1 MLKGDHYKCDVK
13 FVRAK
18 KGIKCKNIVDKF
30 KQIAS
35 KLYWTNEGQVK
46 ASKLNKSNYV
56 VLIVD
61 NPSLINGVV
70 VDMKKKT
77 DEYYWEI
84 PKSRNIISVKTNEEY
99 FLLDLYIKYYRKK
112 NITLNEDSDILDH
125 IKSDFNL
132 SFEGY
137 KTGSERVEAESFFEG
152 LEKKFGKDF
161 TNIIISWHNQD
172 TKSTYKN
179 AQDILKDCKIL

>member
-56 VLIVD
+56 VLIID

-77 DEYYWEI
+77 DE
-84 PKSRNIISVKTNEEY
+84 
-99 FLLDLYIKYYRKK
+99 
-112 NITLNEDSDILDH
+112 
-125 IKSDFNL
+125 
-132 SFEGY
+132 
-137 KTGSERVEAESFFEG
+137 
-152 LEKKFGKDF
+152 
-161 TNIIISWHNQD
+161 
-172 TKSTYKN
+172 
-179 AQDILKDCKIL
+179 